1 MSLITIISD
10 FGYSD
15 HYAAALKASI
25 YKLNSN
31 LNVVDITHDIKK
43 YNISHAAHTIR
54 NVYKDFPDG
63 SIHIICVK
71 ASEKKERI
79 VVVKIND
86 HYFISYD
93 TGIFSLIDLK
103 ENYTAVSVDY
113 SILSS
118 FPEKSIMGPIAV
130 KLAVNNDISTI
141 GKPIMNLNKRFFP
154 TVNVSNNNLKGNILR
169 IDHYGNLITNIHLND
184 FDKLIVKNSEN
195 FEIIIGIERLIEIN
209 KTYSDVNAGELFA
222 LFNSNQFLEI
232 GMNLGNASKLLGMKE
247 DDPISINFL

>member
-43 YNISHAAHTIR
+43 YNISHAANTIR

-63 SIHIICVK
+63 SIHIICIK

-195 FEIIIGIERLIEIN
+195 FEIIIGIEKLIEIN

>member
-1 MSLITIISD
+1 M
-10 FGYSD
+10 
-15 HYAAALKASI
+15 
-25 YKLNSN
+25 
-31 LNVVDITHDIKK
+31 
-43 YNISHAAHTIR
+43 
-54 NVYKDFPDG
+54 
-63 SIHIICVK
+63 
-71 ASEKKERI
+71 
-79 VVVKIND
+79 
-86 HYFISYD
+86 
-93 TGIFSLIDLK
+93 K

-169 IDHYGNLITNIHLND
+169 IDHYGNLITNIHLDD

-195 FEIIIGIERLIEIN
+195 FEIIIGIEKLIEIN

>member
-10 FGYSD
+10 FGYTD

-43 YNISHAAHTIR
+43 YNISHAAYSIR

-79 VVVKIND
+79 VVVKINE

-103 ENYTAVSVDY
+103 ENYTAVSIDY

-154 TVNVSNNNLKGNILR
+154 TVNISNNNLKGNILR
-169 IDHYGNLITNIHLND
+169 IDHYGNLITNIHLDN
-184 FDKLIVKNSEN
+184 FNKLIDKNSEN
-195 FEIIIGIERLIEIN
+195 FEIIIGIEKLIEIN

-222 LFNSNQFLEI
+222 LFNSNHFLEI

>member
-10 FGYSD
+10 FGYTD
-15 HYAAALKASI
+15 HYVAALKASM

-31 LNVVDITHDIKK
+31 LNIVDISHSIKK

-54 NVYKDFPDG
+54 NVYKDFPEG

-79 VVVKIND
+79 VVVKINE

-130 KLAVNNDISTI
+130 KLAANNDISTI
-141 GKPIMNLNKRFFP
+141 GKPIMNLNKRFFL
-154 TVNVSNNNLKGNILR
+154 TKYISNNNLTGNILR
-169 IDHYGNLITNIHLND
+169 IDHYGNLITNIHLDD
-184 FDKLIVKNSEN
+184 FNNLKAKVSEN
-195 FEIIIGIERLIEIN
+195 FEIIIGIEKLIEIN

>member
-43 YNISHAAHTIR
+43 NNISHAAYSIR

-103 ENYTAVSVDY
+103 ENYTAVSIDY

-195 FEIIIGIERLIEIN
+195 FEIIIGIEKLIEIN

>member
-103 ENYTAVSVDY
+103 ENYTSVSVDY

-195 FEIIIGIERLIEIN
+195 FEIIIGIEKLIEIN

>member
-10 FGYSD
+10 FGYTD

-43 YNISHAAHTIR
+43 YNISHAAYSIR

-79 VVVKIND
+79 VVVKINE

-103 ENYTAVSVDY
+103 ENYTAVSIDY

-154 TVNVSNNNLKGNILR
+154 TVNISSNNLKGNILR
-169 IDHYGNLITNIHLND
+169 IDHYGNLITNIHLDN
-184 FDKLIVKNSEN
+184 FNKLIDKNSEN
-195 FEIIIGIERLIEIN
+195 FEIIIGIEKLIEIN

-222 LFNSNQFLEI
+222 LFNSNHFLEI

>member
-43 YNISHAAHTIR
+43 FNISHAANTIR

-63 SIHIICVK
+63 SIHFICVK

-169 IDHYGNLITNIHLND
+169 IDHYGNLITNIHLDD

-195 FEIIIGIERLIEIN
+195 FEIIIGIEKLIEIN

>member
-93 TGIFSLIDLK
+93 TVIFSLIDLK

-195 FEIIIGIERLIEIN
+195 FEIIIGIEKLIEIN

>member
-93 TGIFSLIDLK
+93 NGIFSLIDLK

-195 FEIIIGIERLIEIN
+195 FEIIIGIEKLIEIN

>member
-103 ENYTAVSVDY
+103 ENYTAVSVNY

-169 IDHYGNLITNIHLND
+169 IDHYGNLITNIHLDDFENELDFNND
-184 FDKLIVKNSEN
+184 PFIPNPTA
-195 FEIIIGIERLIEIN
+195 IIQRIRI
-209 KTYSDVNAGELFA
+209 
-222 LFNSNQFLEI
+222 SNE
-232 GMNLGNASKLLGMKE
+232 
-247 DDPISINFL
+247 

>member
-10 FGYSD
+10 FGYTD

-43 YNISHAAHTIR
+43 YNISHAANTIR

-79 VVVKIND
+79 VVVKMNE

-103 ENYTAVSVDY
+103 ENYTAVSIDY

-141 GKPIMNLNKRFFP
+141 GKPIMNLNKRFFA
-154 TVNVSNNNLKGNILR
+154 TVNISSNNLKGNILR
-169 IDHYGNLITNIHLND
+169 IDHYGNLITNIHLDN
-184 FDKLIVKNSEN
+184 FNKLIDKNSEN
-195 FEIIIGIERLIEIN
+195 FEIIIGIEKLIEIN

-232 GMNLGNASKLLGMKE
+232 GMNLGDASKLLGMKE

>member
-15 HYAAALKASI
+15 HYASALKASI

-31 LNVVDITHDIKK
+31 LNVVDITHDTKK
-43 YNISHAAHTIR
+43 YNISHAANTIR

-103 ENYTAVSVDY
+103 ENYTAVSVNY

-195 FEIIIGIERLIEIN
+195 FEIIIGIEKLIEIN

>member
-43 YNISHAAHTIR
+43 NNISHAAYSIR

-79 VVVKIND
+79 VVVKMNE

-103 ENYTAVSVDY
+103 ENYTAVSIDY

-141 GKPIMNLNKRFFP
+141 GKPIMNLNKRFFA
-154 TVNVSNNNLKGNILR
+154 TVNISSNNLKGNILR
-169 IDHYGNLITNIHLND
+169 IDHYGNLITNIHLDN
-184 FDKLIVKNSEN
+184 FNKLIDKNSEN
-195 FEIIIGIERLIEIN
+195 FEIIIGIEKLIEIN

-232 GMNLGNASKLLGMKE
+232 GMNLGDASKLLGMKE

>member
-1 MSLITIISD
+1 MSIITIISD

-31 LNVVDITHDIKK
+31 LNVVDITHDTKK
-43 YNISHAAHTIR
+43 YNISHAANTIR

-195 FEIIIGIERLIEIN
+195 FEIIIGIEKLIEIN

>member
-103 ENYTAVSVDY
+103 ENYTSVSVDY

-130 KLAVNNDISTI
+130 KLAVNNDISNI
-141 GKPIMNLNKRFFP
+141 GKPIINLNKRFFP

-195 FEIIIGIERLIEIN
+195 FEIIIGIEKLIEIN

>member
-43 YNISHAAHTIR
+43 YNISHAANTIR

-195 FEIIIGIERLIEIN
+195 FEIIIGIEKLIEIN

>member
-63 SIHIICVK
+63 SIHIICIK

-79 VVVKIND
+79 VVVKIYD

-195 FEIIIGIERLIEIN
+195 FEIIIGIEKLIEIN

>member
-43 YNISHAAHTIR
+43 YNISHAANTIR

-79 VVVKIND
+79 VVVKMNE

-103 ENYTAVSVDY
+103 ENYTAVSIDY

-141 GKPIMNLNKRFFP
+141 GKPIMNLNKRFFA
-154 TVNVSNNNLKGNILR
+154 TVNISSNNLKGNILR
-169 IDHYGNLITNIHLND
+169 IDHYGNLITNIHLDN
-184 FDKLIVKNSEN
+184 FNKLIDKNSEN
-195 FEIIIGIERLIEIN
+195 FEIIIGIEKLIEIN

-232 GMNLGNASKLLGMKE
+232 GMNLGDASKLLGMKE

>member
-31 LNVVDITHDIKK
+31 LNVVDITHDTKK
-43 YNISHAAHTIR
+43 YNISHAANTIR

-195 FEIIIGIERLIEIN
+195 FEIIIGIEKLIEIN

>member
-154 TVNVSNNNLKGNILR
+154 TINVSNNNLKGNILR

-195 FEIIIGIERLIEIN
+195 FEIIIGIEKLIEIN

>member
-43 YNISHAAHTIR
+43 NNISHAAYSIR

-195 FEIIIGIERLIEIN
+195 FEIIIGIEKLIEIN

>member
-79 VVVKIND
+79 VVVKINH

-103 ENYTAVSVDY
+103 ENYIAVSVDY

-195 FEIIIGIERLIEIN
+195 FEIIIGIEKLIEIN

>member
-1 MSLITIISD
+1 MSFITIISD

-31 LNVVDITHDIKK
+31 LNVVDITHDTKK
-43 YNISHAAHTIR
+43 YNISHAANTIR

-169 IDHYGNLITNIHLND
+169 IDHYGNLITNIHLDD

-195 FEIIIGIERLIEIN
+195 FEIIIGIEKLIEIN

>member
-10 FGYSD
+10 FGYTD

-43 YNISHAAHTIR
+43 NNISHAAYSIR

-79 VVVKIND
+79 VVVKMNE

-103 ENYTAVSVDY
+103 ENYTAVSIDY

-141 GKPIMNLNKRFFP
+141 GKPIMNLNKRFFA
-154 TVNVSNNNLKGNILR
+154 TVNISSNNLKGNILR
-169 IDHYGNLITNIHLND
+169 IDHYGNLITNIHLDN
-184 FDKLIVKNSEN
+184 FNKLIDKNSEN
-195 FEIIIGIERLIEIN
+195 FEIIIGIEKLIEIN

-232 GMNLGNASKLLGMKE
+232 GMNLGDASKLLGMKE

>member
-63 SIHIICVK
+63 SIHIICIK

-195 FEIIIGIERLIEIN
+195 FEIIIGIEKLIEIN

>member
-103 ENYTAVSVDY
+103 ENYTSVSVDY

-169 IDHYGNLITNIHLND
+169 IDHYGNLITNIHLDD

-195 FEIIIGIERLIEIN
+195 FEIIIGIEKLIEIN

-232 GMNLGNASKLLGMKE
+232 GMNIGNASKLLGMNE

>member
-31 LNVVDITHDIKK
+31 LNVVDITHDTKK
-43 YNISHAAHTIR
+43 YNISHAANTIT
-54 NVYKDFPDG
+54 NVYKDLPDG

-195 FEIIIGIERLIEIN
+195 FEIIIGIEKLIEIN

>member
-103 ENYTAVSVDY
+103 ENYTAVSVNY

-130 KLAVNNDISTI
+130 KLAVNNDISNI
-141 GKPIMNLNKRFFP
+141 GKPIINLNKRFFP

-169 IDHYGNLITNIHLND
+169 IDHYGNLITNIHLDD

-195 FEIIIGIERLIEIN
+195 FEIIIGIEKLIEIN

>member
-141 GKPIMNLNKRFFP
+141 GKPIMNLNKRFFA
-154 TVNVSNNNLKGNILR
+154 TVNISSNNLKGNILR

-195 FEIIIGIERLIEIN
+195 FEIIIGIEKLIEIN

>member
-43 YNISHAAHTIR
+43 YNISHAAHAIR

-103 ENYTAVSVDY
+103 ENYTAVSVNY

-169 IDHYGNLITNIHLND
+169 IDHYGNLITNIHLDD

-195 FEIIIGIERLIEIN
+195 FEIIIGIEKLIEIN